1 MPSEGRSMSENDNIQ
16 KLQQLYAAFGRG
28 DINMILDNVTDDV
41 SWGTE
46 TTATEVPWYSIRN
59 GREGVGDF
67 FATLGR
73 EVDFTN
79 FTPAHFAG
87 TGDLVIAHVDLAY
100 KMKKN
105 GKGAASGSVHEFTFR
120 DGKIARFRAFEDTA
134 TVRDAWNG

>member
-1 MPSEGRSMSENDNIQ
+1 MVMSENDNIQ

-28 DINMILDNVTDDV
+28 DINMILKNVTDDI

-46 TTATEVPWYSIRN
+46 TTANEVPWYPIRH

-79 FTPAHFAG
+79 FAPSQFAG
-87 TGDLVIAHVDLAY
+87 GGDVVYAHVDLAY
-100 KMKKN
+100 KFKKN
-105 GKGAASGSVHEFTFR
+105 GREAASSSVHEFTFR
-120 DGKIARFRAFEDTA
+120 DGRISRFRAFEDTA